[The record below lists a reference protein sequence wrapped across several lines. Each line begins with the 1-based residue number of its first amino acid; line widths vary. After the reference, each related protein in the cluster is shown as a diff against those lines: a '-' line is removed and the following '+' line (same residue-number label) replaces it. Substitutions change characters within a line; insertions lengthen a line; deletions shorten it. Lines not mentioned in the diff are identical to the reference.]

1 MTGSLLTT
9 RKMLI
14 DWILKDDWPGLVGE
28 EMDRFAILAD
38 PDRLINQAP
47 NVGSKCF
54 KTLID
59 VDQLKGDKE
68 TK

>member
-1 MTGSLLTT
+1 MLLAT

-14 DWILKDDWPGLVGE
+14 DCRLEDDWPGLVGK

-38 PDRLINQAP
+38 PGRLINQAP
-47 NVGSKCF
+47 NVGSECF
-54 KTLID
+54 KTFID
-59 VDQLKGDKE
+59 VDQLKGDKD